1 MILHFS
7 ILALILVLG
16 LLFERNIQAKTIPAA
31 LNEDNYNVKTSIVP
45 WLLVFALITFYAAMR
60 TDVNDTAVYRATFT
74 ELKPSW
80 DNISQLIDSDQKD
93 KGFYILQNF
102 FKMYISDDY
111 HMWFLL
117 FAAIESLAFIFIL
130 RRESVSFVDAMFFF
144 FASTLYYNY
153 FTMMRQWF
161 AVSLTFIGFYFFK
174 RKKFIFYLLICLLA
188 AQFHNSAYIMIP
200 IYFLVQGEP
209 WHKKQNTILIIVF
222 LAFLFMNPLLNTLE
236 DTTQGSTYD
245 YAIQTMNTN
254 SGSSIIRPIIY
265 FVPVVLSYIFRE
277 KIIGKETNIIVNYS
291 VFNFILNLVATF
303 TSGLYVVRLSTYFNI
318 YNVLLYPYLLN
329 VALNDN
335 KNKILIKIAFYIFY
349 FSFYLYQMNY
359 TNGYL
364 YYSDILGLF
373 GN

>member
-16 LLFERNIQAKTIPAA
+16 LLFERNIQAKTISAA

-161 AVSLTFIGFYFFK
+161 AVSLTFIGFYFLK

-236 DTTQGSTYD
+236 DTAQGSTYD
-245 YAIQTMNTN
+245 YAIQIMNTN

-277 KIIGKETNIIVNYS
+277 KIIGKETTIIVNYS

-349 FSFYLYQMNY
+349 FLFYLYQMNY